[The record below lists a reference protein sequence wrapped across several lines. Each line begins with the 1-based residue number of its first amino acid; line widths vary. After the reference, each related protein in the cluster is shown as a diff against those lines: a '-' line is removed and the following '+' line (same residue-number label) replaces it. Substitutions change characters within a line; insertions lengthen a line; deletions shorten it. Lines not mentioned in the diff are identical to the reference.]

1 MRDRRRWFTLDR
13 MSRTSALIATSGPR
27 RPLAVMLAAGLL
39 VSACGGSSG
48 EGVSS
53 QGATSDLPTTVSP
66 TEPPITLPPTDSLPP
81 APETTVDAAAAE
93 VTGIDQVQPAVIQIE
108 ARGTIRSPEVGLTD
122 GSGRGSGF
130 IISPDGLAVTNNH
143 VVTGAATLEVFVGG
157 DTSKSYNATVVG
169 VSECNDLALI
179 DINESE
185 PLPTLS
191 WYSDPIKTGLEVY
204 AAGFPLGETEYTLT
218 RGIVAKLSAGGET
231 SWASLDSVL
240 EHDANIQPGNSGGP
254 LVAAD
259 GRVVGINY
267 KGRDITGTT
276 QFYAID
282 EVRAQQVVEK
292 LKSGDFESIGVNGEA
307 VVDEEA
313 GIAGIWV
320 SGVAPGSPAS
330 ELGVLAGD
338 IIQSMNG
345 LPVGTDGTMSAY
357 CDVLR
362 TSGDRP
368 ISVEL
373 LRFDTEEILSGE
385 LNGTKPLTQTFS
397 FAQAVEDETTVAA
410 GGSANYDS
418 YTAIVDDSNTLTI
431 EVPTAWTDVSTAAVA
446 LDDGTTLPLISAS
459 TDLAQFESTYNVPGM
474 VFTSFGPI
482 DDIDATLAEFAPAA
496 GECVDGGTQD
506 YNDATYFGRYQVWT
520 ECGGVGAVL
529 VVLVAV
535 PAADAAY
542 TALIAMQITSEA
554 DLAALDQAFAT
565 FFVVA

>member
-1 MRDRRRWFTLDR
+1 MD
-13 MSRTSALIATSGPR
+13 
-27 RPLAVMLAAGLL
+27 
-39 VSACGGSSG
+39 
-48 EGVSS
+48 
-53 QGATSDLPTTVSP
+53 
-66 TEPPITLPPTDSLPP
+66 
-81 APETTVDAAAAE
+81 
-93 VTGIDQVQPAVIQIE
+93 
-108 ARGTIRSPEVGLTD
+108 
-122 GSGRGSGF
+122 
-130 IISPDGLAVTNNH
+130 
-143 VVTGAATLEVFVGG
+143 
-157 DTSKSYNATVVG
+157 
-169 VSECNDLALI
+169 
-179 DINESE
+179 
-185 PLPTLS
+185 
-191 WYSDPIKTGLEVY
+191 VY
-204 AAGFPLGETEYTLT
+204 ALGFPLGDPEYTAT
-218 RGIVAKLSAGGET
+218 KGVVSKAEADGE
-231 SWASLDSVL
+231 SGWASVASVI

-330 ELGVLAGD
+330 ELGILAGD

-368 ISVEL
+368 ITVEV

-410 GGSANYDS
+410 GGSATYDS
-418 YTAIVDDSNTLTI
+418 YTTVIDDSGTLMI
-431 EVPTAWTDVSTAAVA
+431 DLPTAWTDRSTAAVA
-446 LDDGTTLPLISAS
+446 LEDGTTIPLISAS
-459 TDLAQFESTYNVPGM
+459 TDLAEFEATYNVPGV
-474 VFTSFGPI
+474 VFTSFGAI
-482 DDIDATLAEFAPAA
+482 DDIDATLAEFAPAP
-496 GECVDGGTQD
+496 GECVDGGIQD
-506 YNDATYFGRYQVWT
+506 YNDAAYFGRFQVWT
-520 ECGGVGAVL
+520 ECGGVGTLL

-535 PAADAAY
+535 PTLDAGY
-542 TALIAMQITSEA
+542 TALIAMQVTSEA
-554 DLAALDQAFAT
+554 DLEALDQAFAT
-565 FFVVA
+565 FFVVG